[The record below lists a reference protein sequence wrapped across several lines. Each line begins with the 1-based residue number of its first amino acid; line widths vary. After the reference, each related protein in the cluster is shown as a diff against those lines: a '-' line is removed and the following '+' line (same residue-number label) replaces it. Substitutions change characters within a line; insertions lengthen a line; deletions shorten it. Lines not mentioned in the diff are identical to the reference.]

1 MKVHNFSA
9 GPGILPQE
17 VMQKAAEACINF
29 NDTGLSLLEMSHRS
43 KAFEAVM
50 HEAESLVRELLQV
63 SDDYAV
69 LFLSGGASS
78 QFFMVPLNLL
88 APDQK
93 AVYSDTGV
101 WANKSIKEAKR
112 YGQIEVIASSKDAN
126 YTFIPKNFDIPAD
139 AKYFHITTNNTIYGT
154 EYHQMPNS
162 PIPLVA
168 DMSSNFMSRPVN
180 VSDFDL
186 IYAGAQKNVG
196 PAGCTVVIVK
206 KDILGKT
213 GRDIPSMLDYRTH
226 IPEISMYN
234 TPPVFPIYVCMLTL
248 RWIKS
253 VGGLIPMEVRNIA
266 KAKLL
271 YDEIDRNPLFKGT
284 TAVEDRS
291 RMNVTFVTTR
301 EGIEGE
307 FMTLAQS
314 HGIDG
319 IKGHR
324 SVGGFRAS
332 IYNAMPQS
340 SVQVLVDLM
349 QEFEKSKG

>member
-1 MKVHNFSA
+1 MKIHNFSA

-63 SDDYAV
+63 SEDYAV

-126 YTFIPKNFDIPAD
+126 YTFIPKEFDIPTD

-154 EYHQMPNS
+154 EYHHIPKS
-162 PIPLVA
+162 PVPLVA
-168 DMSSNFMSRPVN
+168 DMLS
-180 VSDFDL
+180 L
-186 IYAGAQKNVG
+186 I
-196 PAGCTVVIVK
+196 
-206 KDILGKT
+206 
-213 GRDIPSMLDYRTH
+213 H
-226 IPEISMYN
+226 I
-234 TPPVFPIYVCMLTL
+234 
-248 RWIKS
+248 
-253 VGGLIPMEVRNIA
+253 
-266 KAKLL
+266 
-271 YDEIDRNPLFKGT
+271 
-284 TAVEDRS
+284 
-291 RMNVTFVTTR
+291 
-301 EGIEGE
+301 
-307 FMTLAQS
+307 
-314 HGIDG
+314 
-319 IKGHR
+319 
-324 SVGGFRAS
+324 
-332 IYNAMPQS
+332 
-340 SVQVLVDLM
+340 
-349 QEFEKSKG
+349 